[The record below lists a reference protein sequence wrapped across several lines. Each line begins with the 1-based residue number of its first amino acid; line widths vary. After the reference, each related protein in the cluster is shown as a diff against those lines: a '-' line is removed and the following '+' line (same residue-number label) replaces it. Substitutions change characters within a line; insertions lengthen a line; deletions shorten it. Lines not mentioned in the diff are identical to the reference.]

1 MELEGA
7 DNHQVRRLFHFAPLA
22 VDVGHA
28 GGAGFVV
35 GQVDLQHVGVSPQL
49 KAFFLAQRRQNVHVR
64 RGFRVHV
71 AGVAAAETAEVARA
85 HLRAVGVGIGVGG
98 VGRRQVIGVIP
109 HFQRRFFKQL
119 RRPGVFLRRQRE
131 VVRAVRGE
139 GVAAAA
145 FADDLAFDR
154 PGGPGSTEYFFR
166 FIEERFQLVVGDAEI
181 LDDHIL
187 GDEVFAVAF
196 FIVAAHPQLNGIDA
210 EMDAGPV
217 QPGAAH
223 AGTRQEGR
231 QLAIGHRLLAGV
243 MPDGDGAFRQILEQL
258 AADVVGQLINHL
270 RIGAVRPGVAHRA
283 ALQRDDV
290 EPGFGQLFGHD
301 RPNPAEADDRDIGFF
316 QYGGHD
322 YTLSPLIDTGGK
334 G

>member
-64 RGFRVHV
+64 RGFRSTCSRRSRCRNRRSCT
-71 AGVAAAETAEVARA
+71 GPSAR
-85 HLRAVGVGIGVGG
+85 VGVGIES
-98 VGRRQVIGVIP
+98 RRCWPTAGYRGDTP
-109 HFQRRFFKQL
+109 LPAPLFQTAAPTRCFSA
-119 RRPGVFLRRQRE
+119 PAAE

-270 RIGAVRPGVAHRA
+270 RIGAVRPGCRA
-283 ALQRDDV
+283 SGRA
-290 EPGFGQLFGHD
+290 
-301 RPNPAEADDRDIGFF
+301 PARRR
-316 QYGGHD
+316 
-322 YTLSPLIDTGGK
+322 
-334 G
+334 

>member
-1 MELEGA
+1 
-7 DNHQVRRLFHFAPLA
+7 
-22 VDVGHA
+22 
-28 GGAGFVV
+28 
-35 GQVDLQHVGVSPQL
+35 
-49 KAFFLAQRRQNVHVR
+49 
-64 RGFRVHV
+64 
-71 AGVAAAETAEVARA
+71 
-85 HLRAVGVGIGVGG
+85 
-98 VGRRQVIGVIP
+98 
-109 HFQRRFFKQL
+109 
-119 RRPGVFLRRQRE
+119 
-131 VVRAVRGE
+131 
-139 GVAAAA
+139 
-145 FADDLAFDR
+145 
-154 PGGPGSTEYFFR
+154 
-166 FIEERFQLVVGDAEI
+166 
-181 LDDHIL
+181 
-187 GDEVFAVAF
+187 
-196 FIVAAHPQLNGIDA
+196 
-210 EMDAGPV
+210 MDAGPV

-290 EPGFGQLFGHD
+290 EPRFGQLFGHD

-322 YTLSPLIDTGGK
+322 YALSPLIDTGGK